1 MSEPIPVAEMQKRIA
16 RFRELVPIPHG
27 FLDTVIPGHARD
39 VFNVIGHGVTEDPAG
54 APAIADARDF
64 NLTYVRA
71 EPGNGAALHDHETV
85 EVFIPLTG
93 RFAILWGGHGEHEVE
108 LGPFDVISVPPGV
121 MRGFRCVH
129 HEAGYLM
136 AIQGGTDPGRVTYA
150 DQVIARAKEVGVTCQ
165 TPQGTKA

>member
-1 MSEPIPVAEMQKRIA
+1 MVSISVEDMQKRIA
-16 RFRELVPIPHG
+16 RFRDLTPIPRG
-27 FLDTVIPGHARD
+27 FLDTAIPGHARD
-39 VFNVIGHGVTEDPAG
+39 VFNVIGQGVTEDQTV

-64 NLTYVRA
+64 NVTYVRA

-93 RFAILWGGHGEHEVE
+93 RFAIVWGDHGEQEVE

-121 MRGFRCVH
+121 MRGFRNVD
-129 HEAGYLM
+129 HEAAYML

-150 DQVIARAKEVGVTCQ
+150 DQVLARAKELGI
-165 TPQGTKA
+165 KM

>member
-1 MSEPIPVAEMQKRIA
+1 MRKRIA
-16 RFRELVPIPHG
+16 RFSELVPIWSG
-27 FLDTVIPGHARD
+27 FLDTAIPGHARD
-39 VFNVIGHGVTEDPAG
+39 VFNVIGQGVTEDNTV

-93 RFAILWGGHGEHEVE
+93 RFRIIWGDHGEHEVE

-129 HEAGYLM
+129 QEPAYLL
-136 AIQGGTDPGRVTYA
+136 AIQGGADPGRVTYA
-150 DQVIARAKEVGVTCQ
+150 AEVVEQAKQLGSRT
-165 TPQGTKA
+165 

>member
-1 MSEPIPVAEMQKRIA
+1 MASASISVEQMQKRIA
-16 RFRELVPIPHG
+16 RFGDLVPIRRG
-27 FLDTVIPGHARD
+27 FLDTAIPGHARD
-39 VFNVIGHGVTEDPAG
+39 VFNVIGGGVTEDQSV

-93 RFAILWGGHGEHEVE
+93 RFAIIWGEHGEHEVE
-108 LGPFDVISVPPGV
+108 LSPFDVISVPPGV

-129 HEAGYLM
+129 HEAAYLL
-136 AIQGGTDPGRVTYA
+136 AIQGGSDPGRVTYA
-150 DQVIARAKEVGVTCQ
+150 DEVLARAQELGIKT
-165 TPQGTKA
+165 

>member
-1 MSEPIPVAEMQKRIA
+1 MEKRIA
-16 RFRELVPIPHG
+16 RFRELVPISHG
-27 FLDTVIPGHARD
+27 FLDTAIPGHARE
-39 VFNVIGHGVTEDPAG
+39 VFNVIGHGVTEDPSG

-64 NLTYVRA
+64 NVTYVRA

-93 RFAILWGGHGEHEVE
+93 PFAIFWGEHGEQEVE

-129 HEAGYLM
+129 QEAAYLL

-150 DQVIARAKEVGVTCQ
+150 EEVLARAKALGLKT
-165 TPQGTKA
+165 

>member
-1 MSEPIPVAEMQKRIA
+1 MRKRIA
-16 RFRELVPIPHG
+16 RFSELVPIWSG
-27 FLDTVIPGHARD
+27 FLDTAIPGHARD
-39 VFNVIGHGVTEDPAG
+39 VFNVIGQGVTEDNTV

-93 RFAILWGGHGEHEVE
+93 RFRIIWGDHGEHEVE

-129 HEAGYLM
+129 QEPAYLL
-136 AIQGGTDPGRVTYA
+136 AIQGGSDPGRVTYA
-150 DQVIARAKEVGVTCQ
+150 AEVVEQAKQLGSRT
-165 TPQGTKA
+165 

>member
-1 MSEPIPVAEMQKRIA
+1 MASASISVEQMQKRIA
-16 RFRELVPIPHG
+16 RFSDLVPIRRG
-27 FLDTVIPGHARD
+27 FLDTAISGHARD
-39 VFNVIGHGVTEDPAG
+39 VFNVIGGGVTEDQSV

-93 RFAILWGGHGEHEVE
+93 RFAIIWGEHGEHQLE

-129 HEAGYLM
+129 HEAAYLL
-136 AIQGGTDPGRVTYA
+136 AIQGGSDPGRVTYA
-150 DQVIARAKEVGVTCQ
+150 DEVLARAQELGIKT
-165 TPQGTKA
+165 

>member
-1 MSEPIPVAEMQKRIA
+1 MASASISVEQMQKRIA
-16 RFRELVPIPHG
+16 RFSDLVPIRSG
-27 FLDTVIPGHARD
+27 FLDTAIPGHARD
-39 VFNVIGHGVTEDPAG
+39 VFNVIGGGVTEDQSV

-93 RFAILWGGHGEHEVE
+93 RFAIIWGEHGEHEIE

-129 HEAGYLM
+129 HEAAYLL
-136 AIQGGTDPGRVTYA
+136 ALQGGSDPGRVTYA
-150 DQVIARAKEVGVTCQ
+150 DEVLARAQELGIKT
-165 TPQGTKA
+165 

>member
-1 MSEPIPVAEMQKRIA
+1 MSLPISPEEMRKRIA
-16 RFRELVPIPHG
+16 RFSELVPIPSG
-27 FLDTVIPGHARD
+27 FLDTAIPGHARD
-39 VFNVIGHGVTEDPAG
+39 VFNVIGQGVTEDNTV

-93 RFAILWGGHGEHEVE
+93 RFALIWGDHGEHEVE

-129 HEAGYLM
+129 HEPAYLL
-136 AIQGGTDPGRVTYA
+136 AIQGGADPGRVTYA
-150 DQVIARAKEVGVTCQ
+150 AEVVEQAKRIGLRI
-165 TPQGTKA
+165 

>member
-1 MSEPIPVAEMQKRIA
+1 MSATVSVDDMRKRIA
-16 RFRELVPIPHG
+16 RFNELVPISQG
-27 FLDTVIPGHARD
+27 FLDTPIPGHARD
-39 VFNVIGHGVTEDPAG
+39 VFNVIGHGVTEDPSG

-71 EPGNGAALHDHETV
+71 EPGNGAALHDHDTV

-93 RFAILWGGHGEHEVE
+93 RFAILWGDRGENEVE

-129 HEAGYLM
+129 HEAAYLL
-136 AIQGGTDPGRVTYA
+136 AIQGGTDPGRVRYA
-150 DQVIARAKEVGVTCQ
+150 PEVLAEAEKLGV
-165 TPQGTKA
+165 KF